1 MIPMPHTAPPYLF
14 LFRSYEPKQTQLST
28 KNLIF
33 GAYKGT
39 PLAVSRRI
47 APNDLKFCAEPTFI
61 TLRWILDVHVYR
73 MKW

>member
-1 MIPMPHTAPPYLF
+1 MPQTAPPYLF

-39 PLAVSRRI
+39 PLAVRGRT

-61 TLRWILDVHVYR
+61 TLRWILGVHVNR
-73 MKW
+73 TKG